1 MDAPSLSQRY
11 RRPIV
16 FDDFFD
22 SDEQESA
29 SPFLAPESRKWA
41 VNLTLKASIFAA
53 FLLVLSFIFLWF
65 PSLVPLSH
73 LLLVA
78 VYFFA
83 GIPALIESIQDLTN
97 MDINIDILMTLA
109 AFSSILIGSGMEGGL
124 LLVLFALSGAME
136 DAVTNRAKGAMS
148 SLYKLSPTLASVVT
162 SKGTLVERSVKE
174 ISVGTKI
181 LVKAGQ
187 VVPLDGTVIDGVS
200 EVNLV
205 HLTGENFPLTKRV
218 GDAVPAGAR
227 NLDGSLTL
235 EVTHTSNDST
245 LAKIIQLVTQAQE
258 ARPKLQRWFDQVS
271 QRYAIS
277 IIAAS
282 ALFALFLPFLLK
294 IPFFGTEGSIYR
306 ALAFLIAASP
316 CALIIAIPIA
326 YLSAISSCARNGIL
340 LKGGISLDALA
351 ACQAIAF
358 DKTGTLTTGDLT
370 FLDIEPIEHTSF
382 SKLEALTAAYSLEM
396 NAVHPIAKAL
406 LKHGHQTDVTP
417 LAVKDFKSVP
427 GYGLEGTLQTAK
439 GSVEAYIG
447 KPDYVMPRV
456 SEQHAA
462 LLKSKIENLQ
472 EAGELLAALLID
484 QDLFLLRFRDTPRKN
499 VQKTLQLLKKNWNL
513 LLVMLTGDH
522 QASARRVALE
532 MGIEEFHAD
541 LTPEDKLQY
550 VNKLSH
556 TKGLA
561 MIGDGVNDA
570 PALARATV
578 GICMGKV
585 GSTSAIDASDIVL
598 LQDNIEQ
605 LDWLVKKAHQTQS
618 IVQQNLL
625 LAGLAIVLASLPALL
640 GYIPLWLAVILHEG
654 GTVLVGL
661 NGLRLI
667 RN

>member
-1 MDAPSLSQRY
+1 MDPSSLSQQF
-11 RRPIV
+11 RRPVV

-29 SPFLAPESRKWA
+29 SPFLSPESRKWA

-53 FLLVLSFIFLWF
+53 FLLVLSFIFSWF

-83 GIPALIESIQDLTN
+83 GIPALIESIQDLIN

-109 AFSSILIGSGMEGGL
+109 AFSSIIIGSGMEGGL

-148 SLYKLSPTLASVVT
+148 SLYKLSPTLASVIT
-162 SKGTLVERSVKE
+162 SKGTLIERSVKE
-174 ISVGTKI
+174 ISVGSKI

-205 HLTGENFPLTKRV
+205 HLTGENFPLTKTI
-218 GDAVPAGAR
+218 GDNVPAGAR
-227 NLDGSLTL
+227 NLDGFLTL

-258 ARPKLQRWFDQVS
+258 ARPKLQRWFDKVS

-277 IIAAS
+277 IIVAS
-282 ALFALFLPFLLK
+282 ALCAMLLPFIVK
-294 IPFFGTEGSIYR
+294 IPYFGTEGSIYR

-351 ACQAIAF
+351 SCKAIAF

-370 FLDIEPIEHTSF
+370 FLDIEPIAQTNF
-382 SKLEALTAAYSLEM
+382 SKSEALSVAYSLEM

-406 LKHGHQTDVTP
+406 LKYGHQTDVSP
-417 LAVKDFKSVP
+417 LSVKEFKSVS
-427 GYGLEGTLQTAK
+427 GYGLEGSLQTSQ
-439 GSVEAYIG
+439 GGVDAYIG
-447 KPDYVMPRV
+447 KPDYVLPRL
-456 SEQHAA
+456 SEPRSEK
-462 LLKSKIENLQ
+462 LKTKINDLQ
-472 EAGELLAALLID
+472 QAGELLAVLLIN

-499 VQKTLQLLKKNWNL
+499 VQKTLQMLKKNWNL

-522 QASARRVALE
+522 HASAQKVAQE

-550 VNKLSH
+550 VNKLSQA
-556 TKGLA
+556 KGLA

-618 IVQQNLL
+618 IVKQNLL